1 MRKAERAH
9 YLKTLEKKECPSRIV
24 SVSTTSGKYTFPSK
38 SINVLSGL
46 NGSGKSTL
54 FAIIKTALGIP
65 MTEAERRK
73 ATAAHLKICLKLSD
87 DMVEVDS
94 DTKMPLTTNPEHQA
108 LVKSFDSKSV
118 HDALAFF
125 SSQSNLTELLDQ
137 YEPTEPAPGDFL
149 CPEEMSALVGK
160 EYQSVSFSEI
170 EIQDNK
176 SYPFFIV
183 TTSDN
188 EQYDVSSMGLGE
200 YQLFYLMWILTSLEK
215 DGILLL
221 DEPDSAISYQ
231 SCMMLPGILAK
242 VSVKKHTSIYC
253 TSHLP
258 YLSDALKNGGQTV
271 ISRNASGIS
280 LSNSSSVSMSLGL
293 PAAKRGCFLVEDEIA
308 QELLTALLAFH
319 STKTLRT
326 FRIIQMNGAS
336 EIVKF
341 LQQVNKHRDLNDI
354 CLFIGVF
361 DGDLE
366 NGSPDAD
373 KLEELEN
380 VNYLF
385 LPGAIPMEQ
394 AYRNFLKESKSFFQA
409 VMKAIPCKQEALD
422 DALHGAQ
429 GADYHDWPAEM
440 ASYLGIDTSTYI
452 SVLSR
457 CWVEVNKDDRAVL
470 SFFDAIDDLY
480 MDKRSIT

>member
-1 MRKAERAH
+1 MRKAERAY
-9 YLKTLEKKECPSRIV
+9 YLKTLEKIECPSRIV
-24 SVSTTSGKYTFPSK
+24 SVLTASGEYTFPSNR
-38 SINVLSGL
+38 INVLSGL

-54 FAIIKTALGIP
+54 FAIIKAALGIP
-65 MTEAERRK
+65 MTEAERHK
-73 ATAAHLKICLKLSD
+73 ATTAHLKIRLQLSGE
-87 DMVEVDS
+87 MVEIDS
-94 DTKMPLTTNPEHQA
+94 DAKTPLTANSEHQA
-108 LVKSFDSKSV
+108 LVKSFDSRSV

-125 SSQSNLTELLDQ
+125 SSQSNLIELLDQ

-160 EYQSVSFSEI
+160 DYQSISFSEI

-183 TTSDN
+183 TTFDD

-200 YQLFYLMWILTSLEK
+200 YQLFYLMWILTGLERE
-215 DGILLL
+215 GILLL

-242 VSVKKHTSIYC
+242 ASVKKHTSIYC

-258 YLSDALKNGGQTV
+258 YLSDALNSGGQTV

-280 LSNSSSVSMSLGL
+280 LSNSPSVSMSLGL

-319 STKTLRT
+319 SNKTLRT

-336 EIVKF
+336 EIVNF
-341 LQQVNKHRDLNDI
+341 LQQVDKHRGLNDI
-354 CLFIGVF
+354 CSYIGVF

-366 NGSPDAD
+366 NDNPNAN
-373 KLEELEN
+373 KLEKLKS
-380 VNYLF
+380 VRYLY
-385 LPGAIPMEQ
+385 LPGVIPMER
-394 AYRNFLKESKSFFQA
+394 AYRDLLKKSKSFYLA

-422 DALHGAQ
+422 DALQGTQ

-440 ASYLGIDTSTYI
+440 ASYLGINTSTYI
-452 SVLSR
+452 NVLSR
-457 CWVEVNKDDRAVL
+457 CWVEVNKDDPAVGR
-470 SFFDAIDDLY
+470 FFERMNTLI
-480 MDKRSIT
+480 SE